1 MDQIK
6 YFLFGIIITTMLF
19 LTWKV
24 NVLEAKLIKIE
35 QQDLQQ
41 NKSVDDTM
49 TKFFDLVIELKKME
63 KDEIDKWE
71 KVN

>member
-6 YFLFGIIITTMLF
+6 YFLFGIIITTILF

-35 QQDLQQ
+35 QQGLQQ
-41 NKSVDDTM
+41 NKPVDDTM

-63 KDEIDKWE
+63 KDEIEKWK
-71 KVN
+71 KVD

>member
-1 MDQIK
+1 
-6 YFLFGIIITTMLF
+6 MLF

>member
-35 QQDLQQ
+35 QQGLQQ